1 MTADVDVHLDERLR
15 RRRREIGW
23 TLDQLAEAIGVRFQ
37 QIQKY
42 ETGVNKMSAAR
53 LWAIS
58 EALRVPVSYFYAGLE
73 EEPRGLID
81 PGPPPQALASFSVAE
96 RP

>member
-1 MTADVDVHLDERLR
+1 MTADVDVHLGERLR

-53 LWAIS
+53 LWAIA
-58 EALRVPVSYFYAGLE
+58 EALRVPVSYFYAGLDE
-73 EEPRGLID
+73 AFREP
-81 PGPPPQALASFSVAE
+81 QVAVD
-96 RP
+96 RLTVAD